1 MALFRLGPDSF
12 FWAGRDK
19 GTEERVK
26 SSMGERGGKAKMI
39 KIQKEFFTM
48 VDGDKQIQK
57 EIFNNG
63 RWCGSI
69 QYEIKRK

>member
-1 MALFRLGPDSF
+1 MPLFRLGPDSF
-12 FWAGRDK
+12 FGAGRDK

-39 KIQKEFFTM
+39 KNT
-48 VDGDKQIQK
+48 

-63 RWCGSI
+63 RL
-69 QYEIKRK
+69 